1 MITGPGGNTT
11 VSVGHDGVLVVDP
24 STAAAAPGLI
34 AQIRRLSNGA
44 IHQVLNTNGDPD
56 HVGGNQAVAQAGE
69 LMEGGNRRPVGY
81 GSGGASVWAH
91 EKVLLR
97 LSQAGV
103 EAAGLPT
110 DTYYV
115 AQKNMFVNGEPVQLF
130 AVPAG
135 HSDGDSLVMFRRSD
149 VIAAGDIFTPDRYPM
164 IDLDHGGSINGL
176 IDGLNTLI
184 RLTVPEFALEG
195 GTYVVPGHGR
205 LSDVSDIAEYRDMV
219 TIIRDRI
226 QDMINRKLTL
236 EQIKAARPTFDYD
249 PEFGID
255 KGLVFIEQVYRSLAK
270 PVGKKIAVKA
280 EPQ

>member
-24 STAAAAPGLI
+24 STTAAGPGLL
-34 AQIRRLSNGA
+34 AQIRRLSEGT
-44 IHQVLNTNGDPD
+44 IHQVLDTNGDAD
-56 HVGGNQAVAQAGE
+56 HVGGNQAIAQAGQV
-69 LMEGGNRRPVGY
+69 MEGGNRRPVGY

-97 LSQAGV
+97 LSEAGV
-103 EAAGLPT
+103 DSAGLPT

-135 HSDGDSLVMFRRSD
+135 HTDGDSFVMFRRSD
-149 VIAAGDIFTPDRYPM
+149 VIAAGDIYTPDRYPV

-176 IDGLNTLI
+176 IDGLNALL

-205 LSDVSDIAEYRDMV
+205 LSDASDIAEYRDMV

-226 QDMINRKLTL
+226 QDMITRKMTL
-236 EQIKAARPTFDYD
+236 EQIKAAKPTFDYD
-249 PEFGID
+249 PEFGVD
-255 KGLVFIEQVYRSLAK
+255 NGLAFTEQIYRSLAK
-270 PVGKKIAVKA
+270 PKDKKIAAKG
-280 EPQ
+280 EGQ